1 MGEARRPG
9 PVIETLAEDDLPAL
23 AQLHRQ
29 FWGEDSAP
37 EKMQATFRRLHDDDD
52 YLLLVARYEG
62 QVVGSVMGILCEEL
76 YGDCRPFLLIEDF
89 VVDECRRRLG
99 VGSALMRELE
109 RLAAVRDCGSILFL
123 TEAERE
129 GAVRFYQSLGY
140 EHGPYRGFKK
150 RL

>member
-1 MGEARRPG
+1 MGEASRLR
-9 PVIETLAEDDLPAL
+9 PVIETLAESDLPAL
-23 AQLHRQ
+23 AHLHRQ
-29 FWGEDSAP
+29 FWGEDSSP
-37 EKMQATFRRLHDDDD
+37 EKMQATFRRLRDDD

-62 QVVGSVMGILCEEL
+62 QVVGSVMGIVCEEL

-89 VVDECRRRLG
+89 VVDESRRRLG

-129 GAVRFYQSLGY
+129 GAVRFYGSLGY